1 MRFEE
6 ESKLKILEKARDQ
19 FLEHGYR
26 GASLRNIAAQAG
38 MTTGALYHHFRG
50 KDELFVEVC
59 LHGFELMDRKFKSAE
74 KMTQGLPPAERILA
88 FFDAYVSFFF
98 EHADYYELIE
108 TLQIDRE
115 KLNIPEPLVRR
126 MDQASA
132 AALVPMVRVLSEQNE
147 APQAVMEQVL
157 LLVAFAEGLFQCK
170 RKGLLDRMNI
180 PFGNLRRLV
189 MTKLPGLLEPSG

>member
-6 ESKLKILEKARDQ
+6 ESKLKILEKARDH

-88 FFDAYVSFFF
+88 FFDAYIAFFF
-98 EHADYYELIE
+98 EHGDYYALIE

-115 KLNIPEPLVRR
+115 MLKIPETLVRR

-132 AALVPMVRVLSEQNE
+132 AALSPMVRVLSEQNE
-147 APQAVMEQVL
+147 DSQPVMEQVL